1 MLWGGS
7 IQSFEGKTPL
17 YSSQSF
23 VMAFVPNVATSD
35 FGSLADD
42 PISFHEAIASPKV
55 SVAQVGAHVL
65 VASLGDLWEAPV
77 ISEEPEGGVTV
88 IFTEDV
94 YELGTFGEN
103 GRNRQVLD
111 GAVVSDEGAPLDV
124 ETIFDEIADPATSHL
139 ELLCRLAGTTRDEL
153 RHRLDWY
160 TLTPRWKKGLAALFG
175 R

>member
-1 MLWGGS
+1 M
-7 IQSFEGKTPL
+7 

-23 VMAFVPNVATSD
+23 VVAFVPNITTSA

-42 PISFHEAIASPKV
+42 PISFDEAIVSPKV
-55 SVAQVGAHVL
+55 SVAQVGPHVL

-77 ISEEPEGGVTV
+77 LSKEPEGGVTV

-94 YELGTFGEN
+94 YELSSFVEL
-103 GRNRQVLD
+103 GRNRQVID
-111 GAVVSDEGAPLDV
+111 GAVVSEVGEPLPV
-124 ETIFDEIADPATSHL
+124 ETVFDEIADPATSHL
-139 ELLCRLAGTTRDEL
+139 ELLCRLAGITRDEL